1 MAINKPIRIQ
11 KLNVETE
18 EWQDYYNCCAEV
30 NKSSGSEYFNAKT
43 NVTQNTFNFKVRY
56 LRKLEDTIFNSS
68 QYRIIYKNNI
78 FNIINIDDK
87 QEKRLKIT
95 FVANC
100 ITI

>member
-1 MAINKPIRIQ
+1 MAINKPIKIQ

-30 NKSSGSEYFNAKT
+30 NKSSGSEYFNSKT
-43 NVTQNTFNFKVRY
+43 KVRY